1 MKINKI
7 SLFNFKSYAGL
18 HEIDLSVNNEKNVVL
33 LIGSNGSGK
42 TTILEAVKLCL
53 YGRKVNGKIFS
64 ERIRNIFEIIS

>member
-33 LIGSNGSGK
+33 LIVQMA
-42 TTILEAVKLCL
+42 LAKLL
-53 YGRKVNGKIFS
+53 F
-64 ERIRNIFEIIS
+64 